1 MWTQTCCTKEF
12 DITCRASEPPFLF
25 YQLNPMCYLEVAA
38 QVVRTVVNFRAAT
51 HSTLKE
57 ISILLK
63 ETIIIY
69 VWISKQNLVH
79 CLTVLVFLTTGSNS
93 LLPGKS
99 HKSVCWD
106 GYSQNIAIRH
116 SLNKWLTILILTIS
130 SLLESSDGCLWMY
143 NIALSSF

>member
-1 MWTQTCCTKEF
+1 MKEF

-63 ETIIIY
+63 ETIII
-69 VWISKQNLVH
+69 VWISKQK
-79 CLTVLVFLTTGSNS
+79 F
-93 LLPGKS
+93 
-99 HKSVCWD
+99 
-106 GYSQNIAIRH
+106 
-116 SLNKWLTILILTIS
+116 S
-130 SLLESSDGCLWMY
+130 SLSH
-143 NIALSSF
+143 SFSVLDNRFKFSTARQVT